1 MHSLASAHTMKHNS
15 CQHCRQTSNCEVT
28 TAEKWTKYKKRNIT
42 SIWAHI
48 MSTIIHIFALF
59 YSEAHSPCHPC
70 QKPHGSGLPC
80 RHLWT
85 CCFLTELSKE
95 QCQISPDP
103 WCCTSFLIFGHVL
116 RWQQRTQQL
125 WQIKHPWRQ
134 GLLSQKLPSM
144 WPTWL
149 QYGYDMATASWGSS
163 DINQET

>member
-1 MHSLASAHTMKHNS
+1 MPTLQTNKQLWSDHCGEVNEIQETKYHKHN
-15 CQHCRQTSNCEVT
+15 
-28 TAEKWTKYKKRNIT
+28 
-42 SIWAHI
+42 
-48 MSTIIHIFALF
+48 MSSYYVHDYPYFCTILQRSSFSLPPLP
-59 YSEAHSPCHPC
+59 EA
-70 QKPHGSGLPC
+70 HGSGLPC

-95 QCQISPDP
+95 QRQISPDP